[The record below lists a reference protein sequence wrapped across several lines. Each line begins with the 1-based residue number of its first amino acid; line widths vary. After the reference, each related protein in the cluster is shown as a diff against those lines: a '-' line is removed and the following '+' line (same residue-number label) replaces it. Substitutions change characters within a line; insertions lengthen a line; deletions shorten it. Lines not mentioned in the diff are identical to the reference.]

1 MDKIK
6 SYHARHPNLEP
17 ETRNFAR
24 GVQELV
30 EGDGLT
36 RIRGEDGEEEIIDR
50 ELLSAVVIPFMI
62 AHAVTSRLFL
72 ALDSM
77 FTGEE
82 GMGRYLDLNIA
93 HTQYV
98 NLKGAKR

>member
-1 MDKIK
+1 MGRK
-6 SYHARHPNLEP
+6 R
-17 ETRNFAR
+17 
-24 GVQELV
+24 
-30 EGDGLT
+30 
-36 RIRGEDGEEEIIDR
+36 
-50 ELLSAVVIPFMI
+50 LSIVGHGFTERSDNALKADDLHQHDFD
-62 AHAVTSRLFL
+62 T

>member
-1 MDKIK
+1 MQD
-6 SYHARHPNLEP
+6 
-17 ETRNFAR
+17 
-24 GVQELV
+24 LV

-36 RIRGEDGEEEIIDR
+36 RIRGEDGDEEIIDR
-50 ELLSAVVIPFMI
+50 ESWKPHDLISKCPTLKPSTCV
-62 AHAVTSRLFL
+62 

>member
-1 MDKIK
+1 M
-6 SYHARHPNLEP
+6 
-17 ETRNFAR
+17 
-24 GVQELV
+24 V
-30 EGDGLT
+30 
-36 RIRGEDGEEEIIDR
+36 
-50 ELLSAVVIPFMI
+50 
-62 AHAVTSRLFL
+62 

>member
-1 MDKIK
+1 MGRKRLSIVGNGFTERSDKALK
-6 SYHARHPNLEP
+6 ADDLYQYDSD
-17 ETRNFAR
+17 T
-24 GVQELV
+24 
-30 EGDGLT
+30 
-36 RIRGEDGEEEIIDR
+36 
-50 ELLSAVVIPFMI
+50 
-62 AHAVTSRLFL
+62 